1 MDQGVMMKPKS
12 KVMASDKKLRTQNQ
26 NERREDRRRI
36 WMRVAAIFV
45 AIAFLASEC
54 ATLLP
59 IE

>member
-1 MDQGVMMKPKS
+1 MTPKKP
-12 KVMASDKKLRTQNQ
+12 RTQAQ
-26 NERREDRRRI
+26 KQDERRAARRRI

-45 AIAFLASEC
+45 AIAFLAGEC